1 MKVNPTVYVGM
12 SADLLHPGHMNIL
25 KVASDY
31 GDVIVGLLTDSAI
44 ASYKR
49 LPYMSFD
56 QRLAVIENIKGV
68 SRIVAQETLDYIPNL
83 RLLKPDF
90 VVHGDDWKTGV
101 QAKTRQAVID
111 VLKEWDGELVEVP
124 YTSGISSSAIIAAER
139 EIGTTPDVRRKL
151 LRRLLEV
158 KPFLRFLDVHS
169 GISGR
174 IAEEIEIVLENSKRY
189 FDGMWASSLT
199 DATMRGRPDI
209 ESVDITSRLALLKDV
224 LEVTTKPVIF
234 DGDTGGRD
242 EHFSYTVRS
251 LERVGVS
258 AVIIEDKIGNKRNSL
273 FGTSVL
279 QQQADPEDFAKKIS
293 IGKKSQ
299 LTEDF
304 MLIARI
310 ESFICGGDLNDAI
323 MRAEKYLAAGA
334 DGIMIH
340 SSMKVPDQVYAFAEK
355 FRREIS
361 DKTLVVVPSTFSQVT
376 ETELEE
382 VGFNVVIYA
391 NQLLRSAL
399 PAMLSTA
406 KSILRAGRSIDAE
419 SKMMSISDIL
429 NLTPMDD

>member
-25 KVASDY
+25 KVARNY

-68 SRIVAQETLDYIPNL
+68 SRVIAQETLDYIPNL
-83 RLLKPDF
+83 RLLRPNF

-101 QAKTRQAVID
+101 QANTRQAVID

-124 YTSGISSSAIIAAER
+124 YTSGISSSAVIAAER

-174 IAEEIEIVLENSKRY
+174 IAEEIEIELGNLKRT

-242 EHFSYTVRS
+242 EHFSYTVRA

-258 AVIIEDKIGNKRNSL
+258 AVIIEDKVGNKRNSL

-279 QQQADPEDFAKKIS
+279 QQQADPEEFAKKILS
-293 IGKKSQ
+293 GKKSQ
-299 LTEDF
+299 LTEEF

-310 ESFICGGDLNDAI
+310 ETFICGGDLSDAI
-323 MRAEKYLAAGA
+323 MRAEKYLMAGA

-355 FRREIS
+355 FRSDIS

-376 ETELEE
+376 EAELEE

-399 PAMLSTA
+399 PAMLLTA
-406 KSILRAGRSIDAE
+406 KSILRSGRSIDAE
-419 SKMMSISDIL
+419 SKMMSISEIL

>member
-25 KVASDY
+25 KVARNY

-68 SRIVAQETLDYIPNL
+68 SRVIAQETLDYIPNL
-83 RLLKPDF
+83 RLLRPNF

-101 QAKTRQAVID
+101 QANTRQAVID

-124 YTSGISSSAIIAAER
+124 YTSGISSSAVIAAER

-174 IAEEIEIVLENSKRY
+174 IAEEIEIELGNSKRT

-224 LEVTTKPVIF
+224 LEVTTKPIIF

-242 EHFSYTVRS
+242 EHFSYTVRA

-258 AVIIEDKIGNKRNSL
+258 AVIIEDKVGNKRNSL

-279 QQQADPEDFAKKIS
+279 QQQADPEEFAKKIS
-293 IGKKSQ
+293 NGKKSQ

-310 ESFICGGDLNDAI
+310 ETFICGGDLSDAI
-323 MRAEKYLAAGA
+323 MRAEKYLIAGA

-355 FRREIS
+355 FRRDIS

-376 ETELEE
+376 EAELEE

-399 PAMLSTA
+399 PAMLLTA
-406 KSILRAGRSIDAE
+406 TSILRSGRSLDAE
-419 SKMMSISDIL
+419 SEMMSISDIL
-429 NLTPMDD
+429 NLIPMDD